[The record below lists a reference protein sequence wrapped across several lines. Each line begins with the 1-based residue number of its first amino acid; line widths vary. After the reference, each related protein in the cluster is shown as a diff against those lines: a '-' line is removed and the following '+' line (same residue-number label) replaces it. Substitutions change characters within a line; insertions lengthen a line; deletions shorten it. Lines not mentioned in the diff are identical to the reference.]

1 MYHCTYLVNRQMITE
16 PSQIM
21 TSLQKYVSE
30 EDGKPMSDFI
40 YRLEWYRIGISIP
53 MDVYSEKRPVL
64 QLRPECQLTSVEELE
79 ALPAKMKEASF
90 KIFIVPYKAI
100 EKNEDLDKAFIEG
113 WLQKK
118 LKGIAEITESMLG
131 PNNRIYFKDQPDD
144 VEMTQIQ
151 SYTLRGELKVLDSK
165 KLDTIRKKALGY
177 YSELG
182 CGMLVIE

>member
-16 PSQIM
+16 PSQIV

-30 EDGKPMSDFI
+30 EDGKPMTNFQ

-79 ALPAKMKEASF
+79 SLPENLKEASF
-90 KIFIVPYKAI
+90 KIFIVPHKSL
-100 EKNEDLDKAFIEG
+100 EKNEDLDQAFIEK
-113 WLQKK
+113 WFQNK
-118 LKGIAEITESMLG
+118 LKGIAEITDSTFG
-131 PNNRIYFKDQPDD
+131 PNNRIYFKANPGD
-144 VEMTQIQ
+144 EAMTQLQ
-151 SYTLRGELKVLDSK
+151 SYTLRGELKVKDST
-165 KLDTIRKKALGY
+165 KLEALRRKPIGY

-182 CGMLVIE
+182 CGMLMIE